1 MKSIFTWP
9 DNNGTSYIDPD
20 YVGDTSEGFTKRVD
34 DLRLGNYKAWNGQA
48 PTSGTS
54 PATTGQIMG
63 AMSKYNNVP
72 YLEDTGGN
80 NTIYKFWQETLIG
93 TFSDLHSYDIDK
105 IKYVLKGGQLVV
117 ALQSD
122 EPLGIYDGQV
132 YNYTGDNWPNVG
144 SATPGPIS
152 VERLGAIG
160 SADQDWFYP
169 LEYLTV
175 TAGNF
180 IIGEDY
186 TITTVGTTNFVAIGS
201 PNNIVGT
208 QFTATGAGTGTGT
221 ATSVGDTYIQPDGQE
236 ESFAIFRA
244 DHQLFYAK
252 GHSQGTWDLYKLPAS
267 WINLGSS
274 NTWFQDDPSIITNF
288 LVSDPTNGAIGDIAT
303 KTTAQGGPE
312 DAYPIFAEEERGLV
326 NQLEKFQEMGW
337 DFTKDI
343 STNIKNFLGFQG
355 SYISDLFL
363 QSFGLIAYLIPLSY
377 IITGVNIFRR
387 KEVLIFIENKH
398 QLLETIQ
405 SQLHQ

>member
-169 LEYLTV
+169 LEYLQ
-175 TAGNF
+175 
-180 IIGEDY
+180 I
-186 TITTVGTTNFVAIGS
+186 
-201 PNNIVGT
+201 
-208 QFTATGAGTGTGT
+208 
-221 ATSVGDTYIQPDGQE
+221 
-236 ESFAIFRA
+236 
-244 DHQLFYAK
+244 
-252 GHSQGTWDLYKLPAS
+252 
-267 WINLGSS
+267 
-274 NTWFQDDPSIITNF
+274 
-288 LVSDPTNGAIGDIAT
+288 
-303 KTTAQGGPE
+303 
-312 DAYPIFAEEERGLV
+312 
-326 NQLEKFQEMGW
+326 
-337 DFTKDI
+337 
-343 STNIKNFLGFQG
+343 
-355 SYISDLFL
+355 L
-363 QSFGLIAYLIPLSY
+363 QW
-377 IITGVNIFRR
+377 
-387 KEVLIFIENKH
+387 
-398 QLLETIQ
+398 
-405 SQLHQ
+405 